1 MGMDQGSVLS
11 LYHFNVVIENKIII
25 TKVMVGMDQGSVLS
39 LHPFKVMIENRIII
53 TCIGI
58 IRLWWGWT

>member
-11 LYHFNVVIENKIII
+11 LY
-25 TKVMVGMDQGSVLS
+25 
-39 LHPFKVMIENRIII
+39 PFKVMIENRIII

-58 IRLWWGWT
+58 IRLWWGWIKDLCCHDRG